1 MTKKVPPGGQKM
13 NFGKNRLHEVN
24 RRAMLIGKMVSLLIL
39 PFGNPKSANG
49 WHPYLRILFPF
60 RFNWTYSKEIDFLSW
75 KFHWNKFRLRLFALK
90 FSNFALAKLAY
101 WVSLTICSHSAAWIS
116 DWKCGKRIAINPS
129 KCRQYKR
136 KEEIFCWNGKFVVG
150 FGQYNFKTSWPQ
162 KISTFKKRFYLKNY
176 SYFNDW

>member
-1 MTKKVPPGGQKM
+1 MAVLLENIQNFWLRHQK
-13 NFGKNRLHEVN
+13 
-24 RRAMLIGKMVSLLIL
+24 
-39 PFGNPKSANG
+39 
-49 WHPYLRILFPF
+49 F
-60 RFNWTYSKEIDFLSW
+60 RFNWTYSKEIELLSW

-101 WVSLTICSHSAAWIS
+101 WVSLTFCSHSAAWIL

-162 KISTFKKRFYLKNY
+162 KISTFKKHFTLKITLILMIDKRHLTF
-176 SYFNDW
+176 SKLKK